1 MRPKI
6 TTSHSIARSVLY
18 NEQKVQLRVA
28 ERLVAANFLKETP
41 KLTTEDILQRF
52 QRRMELNERVS
63 TNLHIT
69 LNFDPQDRIPAE
81 RMIPVMHVYMREIGF
96 GDQPWV
102 GWGHFDAG
110 HPHCH
115 IITTHVQR
123 DGDPIDL
130 YKIGQN
136 QSEKAKQKI
145 EAEFNLVTAEM
156 KKAQWLGRGLVC
168 QDFACRVEYGQ
179 EPLTRSISAVLEHV
193 TEKFSYSSFD
203 ELNAI
208 LRHYNVEAYRGQPGT
223 RLYEN
228 GGLLYRALDENGHY
242 IGRPLKA
249 SFFDCKPTLGNLEQR
264 YEQNLSFKQ
273 EQKERVEA
281 KMSMAMT
288 FNPDDLEGVRSRLSR
303 DGLELSVLRGKDGN
317 CVGMTVVD
325 FGRRVV
331 FGGKEL
337 DGGCNHEAIQRVIE
351 EQRLREAREL
361 KLGHELRESL
371 HLSRGLRIGF

>member
-6 TTSHSIARSVLY
+6 TTSHSIARSILY
-18 NEQKVQLRVA
+18 NEQKVELRVA
-28 ERLVAANFLKETP
+28 ERLVAANFLKECP
-41 KLTTEDILQRF
+41 ALKTEDIIQRF
-52 QRRMELNERVS
+52 QRRMELNDRVS

-81 RMIPVMHVYMREIGF
+81 RMIPVMQLYMREIGF
-96 GDQPWV
+96 ERQPWV
-102 GWGHFDAG
+102 GWGHYDAG

-115 IITTHVQR
+115 IVTTHVER

-136 QSEKAKQKI
+136 QSEKARQKI

-156 KKAQWLGRGLVC
+156 KKGQRLDRGLVC

-193 TEKFSYSSFD
+193 AERFSYTTFD
-203 ELNAI
+203 ELNAV

-249 SFFDCKPTLGNLEQR
+249 SFFDCKPTLGNLEKR
-264 YEQNLSFKQ
+264 FDQNLAFK
-273 EQKERVEA
+273 EQ
-281 KMSMAMT
+281 
-288 FNPDDLEGVRSRLSR
+288 
-303 DGLELSVLRGKDGN
+303 
-317 CVGMTVVD
+317 
-325 FGRRVV
+325 
-331 FGGKEL
+331 
-337 DGGCNHEAIQRVIE
+337 
-351 EQRLREAREL
+351 
-361 KLGHELRESL
+361 
-371 HLSRGLRIGF
+371 

>member
-6 TTSHSIARSVLY
+6 TTSHSIARSILY
-18 NEQKVQLRVA
+18 NEQKVELRVA
-28 ERLVAANFLKETP
+28 ERLVAANFLKECP
-41 KLTTEDILQRF
+41 ALKTEDIIQRF
-52 QRRMELNERVS
+52 QRRMELNDRVS

-81 RMIPVMHVYMREIGF
+81 RMIPVMQLYMREIGF
-96 GDQPWV
+96 ERQPWV
-102 GWGHFDAG
+102 GWGHYDAG

-115 IITTHVQR
+115 IVTTHVER

-136 QSEKAKQKI
+136 QSEKARQKI

-156 KKAQWLGRGLVC
+156 KKGQRLDRGLVC

-193 TEKFSYSSFD
+193 AERFSYTTFD
-203 ELNAI
+203 ELNAV

-249 SFFDCKPTLGNLEQR
+249 SFFDCKPTLGNLEKR
-264 YEQNLSFKQ
+264 FDQNLAFKEQ
-273 EQKERVEA
+273 QKERVEA
-281 KMSMAMT
+281 KMCMALT
-288 FNPDDLEGVRSRLSR
+288 FSPDDLDGVRSRLSR
-303 DGLELSVLRGKDGN
+303 EGLELSVFRGEDGN

-325 FGRRVV
+325 FNRRVV
-331 FGGKEL
+331 FGGEEL
-337 DGGCNHEAIQRVIE
+337 GGGCNHEAIQRVIE
-351 EQRLREAREL
+351 EQRLREGREL
-361 KLGHELRESL
+361 THKQELRESL
-371 HLSRGLRIGF
+371 RISRGLRIGC